1 MENVYQPPAAPL
13 KTSAAPKPAPR
24 RRRLAALMGFFFPLG
39 LAQLY
44 NGQWKKAVKV
54 MLATCALFMVGT
66 ALAVWGPHPWLGLAL
81 LTLAPLYSMVDGEA
95 TARRLGREYRRQ
107 PCNRWYVYLAW
118 CFLSYWVFKGLVLL
132 WSANVAQSFY
142 IPSENMEPTVLAGEY
157 VYAAKWSPGVREVER
172 GDILIFESVEDP
184 GVLVFSRAAGMPGDR
199 IEVRGK
205 QLYVNGQPP
214 DEPYAVH
221 NDPMTFG
228 PPGLSFGGPMA
239 KRDNMAPT
247 VIPAGHYFILGDNR
261 DNSYDSRFWGPVPE
275 ENVRGGKNVVI
286 YWSRDP
292 ASEDP
297 AARWL
302 RWDRIG
308 RVGD

>member
-1 MENVYQPPAAPL
+1 MSTNVYQPPAAPL
-13 KTSAAPKPAPR
+13 KKSAAAKPAPR
-24 RRRLAALMGFFFPLG
+24 RWRLAALLGFLFPLG

-54 MLATCALFMVGT
+54 VLATCALFMVGT
-66 ALAVWGPHPWLGLAL
+66 ALVLWGPHPWLGLAL
-81 LTLAPLYSMVDGEA
+81 LPVASLVSMVDGEA
-95 TARRLGREYRRQ
+95 TARRLGRGYLRQ

-142 IPSENMEPTVLAGEY
+142 IPSGAMEPTVLAGEY

-184 GVLVFSRAAGMPGDR
+184 GVLVFSRAVGLPGDR
-199 IEVRGK
+199 IEIRSK

-221 NDPMTFG
+221 NDPLFIM
-228 PPGLSFGGPMA
+228 PL
-239 KRDNMAPT
+239 RDNFAST
-247 VIPAGHYFILGDNR
+247 VIPAGHYFVLGDNR
-261 DNSYDSRFWGPVPE
+261 DNSNDSRFWGYVPE
-275 ENVRGGKNVVI
+275 ENVRGGKNVVV

-292 ASEDP
+292 ASQDP
-297 AARWL
+297 VTRWL